1 MSVARI
7 ILLKRE
13 IEAVVGMR
21 FALPEMAITPEIQA
35 RIDERAKELT
45 DEVDRLLDF
54 IEARDDPV
62 ERMIIIYHDVYGY
75 SFDRIARKL
84 GGRYSG
90 NRAGKIY
97 RDAMKEQ
104 NK

>member
-1 MSVARI
+1 MSGRI
-7 ILLKRE
+7 IILKRE

-35 RIDERAKELT
+35 RIDERAKKLA
-45 DEVDRLLDF
+45 DEVEDLLGF
-54 IEARDDPV
+54 IETLDDPV
-62 ERMIIIYHDVYGY
+62 ERMIVIYHDVYGY

-97 RDAMKEQ
+97 RDAMSK
-104 NK
+104 K

>member
-1 MSVARI
+1 MSGKI
-7 ILLKRE
+7 IILKRE

-21 FALPEMAITPEIQA
+21 FALPEMAITPELQA
-35 RIDERAKELT
+35 AIDERAKKLA
-45 DEVDRLLDF
+45 DEVEDLLGF
-54 IEARDDPV
+54 IGTLDDPV
-62 ERMIIIYHDVYGY
+62 ERTIIIYHDVYGY

-97 RDAMKEQ
+97 RDAMGK
-104 NK
+104 K